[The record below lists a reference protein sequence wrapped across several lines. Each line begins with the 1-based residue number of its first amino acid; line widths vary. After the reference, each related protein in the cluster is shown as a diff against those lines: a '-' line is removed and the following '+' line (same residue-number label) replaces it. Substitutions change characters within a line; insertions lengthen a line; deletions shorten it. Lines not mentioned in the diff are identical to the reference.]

1 MAATAAGAQATAEG
15 AQPTAAGAA
24 QVAATAAGPQPLPAP
39 TLLAIT
45 AGAQPI
51 PAGAAQLASTAA
63 GAQLA
68 IAAGAAQV
76 AAGAQVDPQ
85 PRWHPPS
92 PRRPLSRPQPELQP
106 VLHFGRWHFCLQH
119 FVRAGRHFALWQ
131 QLGAEAAYEGA
142 GAQQL
147 GAGAAHPWLAET
159 SATPAH
165 TNRTAAEK
173 VVHFMSGTTPGK
185 ANLER
190 RLWRTRE
197 TQVNQTVT
205 NRLQGGGVVA
215 VLAT

>member
-15 AQPTAAGAA
+15 AQPTAPGAA
-24 QVAATAAGPQPLPAP
+24 QVAATAAGPQPALPTP
-39 TLLAIT
+39 LPIT

-76 AAGAQVDPQ
+76 AAGAQDEPQLDPQ
-85 PRWHPPS
+85 PRLQPPS
-92 PRRPLSRPQPELQP
+92 PPSNPQPRLQR
-106 VLHFGRWHFCLQH
+106 VRWHRCFTH
-119 FVRAGRHFALWQ
+119 FVRAGRHFERWQ
-131 QLGAEAAYEGA
+131 QLGAGAQCEGA

-185 ANLER
+185 AHLER

-197 TQVNQTVT
+197 TQANRAVT
-205 NRLQGGGVVA
+205 NRLQGGGLVA
-215 VLAT
+215 SLAT